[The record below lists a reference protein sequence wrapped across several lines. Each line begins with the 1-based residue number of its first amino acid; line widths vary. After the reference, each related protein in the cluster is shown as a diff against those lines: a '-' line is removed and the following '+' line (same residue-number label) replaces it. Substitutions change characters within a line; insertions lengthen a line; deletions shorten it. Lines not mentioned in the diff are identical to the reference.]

1 VALRINTREPGLW
14 VSGVAHAA
22 MLAAGLF
29 AFSAERLPD
38 AEEGIPVEIV
48 TDNQLS
54 EITRGETTAK
64 QALPDPKPRVDRVA
78 EAKQERDPGEAPRDV
93 PSPPTRPVEMAQ
105 ADEPVE
111 AAAAPP
117 PPPRPPERPP
127 EPPRREAAAPPP
139 PPAPPRRDEIAKR
152 EEAEAKAAEA
162 KAEAQARAEAAAKAE
177 ALAEAKAE
185 AEAVA
190 KAEAAAK
197 AKAAAD
203 ARARTEARAK
213 AEAEAKAVADAKA
226 AAEAKARADAKA
238 KADAEA
244 KAVADAK
251 AKAEAE
257 AREIAEAK
265 AEAEARKAAEAKAKA
280 VADARAK
287 ADAEAKARKQ
297 AELADKFNAGD
308 IAKLLQSKEA
318 PASSGN
324 TGREVQ
330 RTASLG
336 TATGSAPRL
345 NPSQRDALMGLLR
358 EQLHRCWQAPIA
370 ASSGGRPPVPSVRV
384 RLNQDGTLAAEPSVL
399 NPSSD
404 PTFRTVADS
413 ATRATRRC
421 APLRIPAQFQPYY
434 QDWKELTVNFDPS
447 EMG

>member
-1 VALRINTREPGLW
+1 MALRINTREPGLW
-14 VSGVAHAA
+14 VSGAAHAA

-93 PSPPTRPVEMAQ
+93 PSPPTRPAEMAQ

-111 AAAAPP
+111 AAAA

-152 EEAEAKAAEA
+152 EEAEARAAEA
-162 KAEAQARAEAAAKAE
+162 RAEAQAKAEAAAKAE

-190 KAEAAAK
+190 RAEAAAK
-197 AKAAAD
+197 AKAAA
-203 ARARTEARAK
+203 EAK
-213 AEAEAKAVADAKA
+213 ARAEAKAVADAKA
-226 AAEAKARADAKA
+226 AADAKARTDAKA

-257 AREIAEAK
+257 AREVAEAK
-265 AEAEARKAAEAKAKA
+265 AEAEARKQAEAKAKA
-280 VADARAK
+280 VADAKAK

-336 TATGSAPRL
+336 TATGSAQRL